1 MAKTKWRAREYTP
14 SENQQGSHS
23 FYAEAV
29 ISTEIDNR
37 DLAKKIQD
45 RTGMR
50 AYEAQAAIAA
60 MAEIVAEELLES
72 SRITITDTN
81 GVKMVSFYP
90 RVSGSISDADVQDN
104 PQKYN
109 GAQAATEDMLTP
121 DMLTWNVGATVG
133 VKYSRTF
140 AQNKQAQKVK
150 YVATDTAIPSEGEP
164 DNTGDNTGG
173 DQGGGSNG
181 GGGTDENGDNEE

>member
-29 ISTEIDNR
+29 ISAEIDNR
-37 DLAKKIQD
+37 DLAQKIQA
-45 RTGMR
+45 RTGIR

-81 GVKMVSFYP
+81 GTKMVSFYP
-90 RVSGSISDADVQDN
+90 RVSGSISDADVQAN
-104 PQKYN
+104 PQKYD
-109 GAQAATEDMLTP
+109 GATAATEDMLTSEL
-121 DMLTWNVGATVG
+121 LTWNVGATVG

-150 YVATDTAIPSEGEP
+150 YVATDVTANDGP
-164 DNTGDNTGG
+164 GG
-173 DQGGGSNG
+173 DDSSDNGNPGNG
-181 GGGTDENGDNEE
+181 GGGGNGNNEEG